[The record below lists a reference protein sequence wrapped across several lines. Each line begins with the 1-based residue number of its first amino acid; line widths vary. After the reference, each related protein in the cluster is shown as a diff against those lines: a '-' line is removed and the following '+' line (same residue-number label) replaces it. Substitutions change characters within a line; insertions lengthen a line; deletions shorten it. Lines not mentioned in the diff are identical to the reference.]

1 MFKSPYG
8 ERTPMI
14 ITPTVAKEAQAQ
26 FGCATV
32 PGAAL
37 ENEGGS
43 GSAMAHWEYKWFQV
57 SLLPACALSVSF
69 PGVSHMTETSS
80 LWCLQ

>member
-1 MFKSPYG
+1 MPQVVQMFQSPYG

-26 FGCATV
+26 FGCKTL

-57 SLLPACALSVSF
+57 RCFVWLNYNISNAGHLQ
-69 PGVSHMTETSS
+69 S
-80 LWCLQ
+80 LW